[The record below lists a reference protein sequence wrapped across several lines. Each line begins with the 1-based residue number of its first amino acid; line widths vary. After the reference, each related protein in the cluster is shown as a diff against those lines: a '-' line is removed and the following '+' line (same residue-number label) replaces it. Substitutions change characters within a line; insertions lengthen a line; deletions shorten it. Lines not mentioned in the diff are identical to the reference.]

1 MTNKTISSPV
11 VITPQEIVE
20 RVKACM
26 ESKGLQRTQEYFEN
40 MEHILSGSSWWG
52 EVKSASESLFAKERK
67 RLEELELARAK
78 AAAANIFQI
87 LPTAQ
92 NGVKLENPQFDGSMY
107 EIKNNDNVNLGGNN
121 NGQDKY

>member
-1 MTNKTISSPV
+1 M
-11 VITPQEIVE
+11 E

-40 MEHILSGSSWWG
+40 MELILSGSSWWVD
-52 EVKSASESLFAKERK
+52 VKSASESLFAQERK

-78 AAAANIFQI
+78 AAATNIFQI

-92 NGVKLENPQFDGSMY
+92 NGVKLENPQFEGSMY
-107 EIKNNDNVNLGGNN
+107 EIKDNDNVNLGGNN
-121 NGQDKY
+121 DGQDKH

>member
-1 MTNKTISSPV
+1 
-11 VITPQEIVE
+11 
-20 RVKACM
+20 M

-40 MEHILSGSSWWG
+40 MELILSGLSWWG

-92 NGVKLENPQFDGSMY
+92 NGVKLVNPQFDGSMY

-121 NGQDKY
+121 DGQNKY